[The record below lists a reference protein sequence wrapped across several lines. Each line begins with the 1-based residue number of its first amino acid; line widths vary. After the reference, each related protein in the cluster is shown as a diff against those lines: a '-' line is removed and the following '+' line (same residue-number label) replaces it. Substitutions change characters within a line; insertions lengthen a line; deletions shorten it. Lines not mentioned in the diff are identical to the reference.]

1 MHQLKPVPFYM
12 LAGSLGTGKTT
23 LLLRLLEHWKGQ
35 GRNVGVV
42 MNESGQVSIDGPRAG
57 TLASQ
62 VVNLAGG
69 CVCCDTKDDL
79 AWGIGQLIT
88 DYRSDLIVLECSG
101 MANPTE
107 VIDAVTDA
115 FVSRMVTL
123 RQTIA
128 LLQPA
133 ADPEQAYSHPVIAHS
148 LRCADDIVLNKRD
161 LFLSTLWETSCKV
174 LVARNPYAR
183 LWEAS
188 HARLDI
194 DALLTPREQSRSIL
208 PSPNVTFDAHPPTAT
223 LSQPLSESR
232 AKTRA
237 AYHPLV
243 VTVRLPG
250 LMNRRKFAD
259 WMKGLPAGL
268 ERAKGFLRFVDDSSL
283 QEFQYAPPGVNQV
296 EPLHLLDEPPHA
308 IVLIGRAYNQENCR
322 TALLACV
329 ETDIRTHQRSE

>member
-1 MHQLKPVPFYM
+1 MHQIAPVPFYM
-12 LAGSLGTGKTT
+12 LAGPLGTGKTT
-23 LLLRLLEHWKGQ
+23 LLLRLLEHWKKQ

-57 TLASQ
+57 AIASQ

-88 DYRSDLIVLECSG
+88 DFRSDLIVLECSG
-101 MANPTE
+101 MANPVE

-115 FVSRMVTL
+115 FVSRLVTL

-133 ADPEQAYSHPVIAHS
+133 ADPEQAYSNPVIAHS
-148 LRCADDIVLNKRD
+148 LRCADDIILNKRD
-161 LFLSTLWETSCKV
+161 LFLSTMWEASAKAI
-174 LVARNPYAR
+174 VARNPYAR

-194 DALLTPREQSRSIL
+194 DKLLTSRERARSSRP
-208 PSPNVTFDAHPPTAT
+208 PSNVAFDARPPTGT
-223 LSQPLSESR
+223 ER
-232 AKTRA
+232 ARA

-250 LMNRRKFAD
+250 PVNRPKFLE
-259 WMKGLPAGL
+259 WMDRLPTGL
-268 ERAKGFLRFVDDSSL
+268 ERAKGFFRFEDDPSL

-308 IVLIGRAYNQENCR
+308 VVLIGRDYDQEACR

-329 ETDIRTHQRSE
+329 I

>member
-1 MHQLKPVPFYM
+1 MHQISPVPFYM
-12 LAGSLGTGKTT
+12 LAGPLGTGKTT
-23 LLLRLLEHWKGQ
+23 LLLRLLEYWKRQ
-35 GRNVGVV
+35 GRTVGVV

-57 TLASQ
+57 AVAGQ

-88 DYRSDLIVLECSG
+88 DFRSDLIVLECSG
-101 MANPTE
+101 MANPVE

-133 ADPEQAYSHPVIAHS
+133 ADPEQVYSDPVIAHS
-148 LRCADDIVLNKRD
+148 LRCADDIILNKRD
-161 LFLSTLWETSCKV
+161 LFLSTMWEASAKAI
-174 LVARNPYAR
+174 VARNPYAR

-188 HARLDI
+188 HARLDL
-194 DALLTPREQSRSIL
+194 DELLRPRERSQSNQ
-208 PSPNVTFDAHPPTAT
+208 PSPNVTFDAHPPSTH
-223 LSQPLSESR
+223 S
-232 AKTRA
+232 KTRA

-243 VTVRLPG
+243 MTVRVAGPV
-250 LMNRRKFAD
+250 NRRKFLD
-259 WMKGLPAGL
+259 WIDRLPIGL
-268 ERAKGFLRFVDDSSL
+268 ERAKGFFRFDGDPSL

-296 EPLHLLDEPPHA
+296 TPLHLLDEPPHA
-308 IVLIGRAYNQENCR
+308 VVLIGRDYDQEACR
-322 TALLACV
+322 TALQACV
-329 ETDIRTHQRSE
+329 ERDVQTHQRCE

>member
-1 MHQLKPVPFYM
+1 MHQIAPVPFYM
-12 LAGSLGTGKTT
+12 LAGPLGTGKTT
-23 LLLRLLEHWKGQ
+23 LLLRLLEHWKRQ
-35 GRNVGVV
+35 GRTVGVV

-57 TLASQ
+57 AIASQ

-88 DYRSDLIVLECSG
+88 DFRSDLIVLECSG

-133 ADPEQAYSHPVIAHS
+133 ADPEQAYRDPVIAHS
-148 LRCADDIVLNKRD
+148 LRCADDIILNKRD
-161 LFLSTLWETSCKV
+161 LFLSTMWDASAKAIM
-174 LVARNPYAR
+174 ARNPYAR

-188 HARLDI
+188 HARLDL
-194 DALLTPREQSRSIL
+194 DELLRPRERS
-208 PSPNVTFDAHPPTAT
+208 PSSQPLPNVTFDAHSPSIHSKP
-223 LSQPLSESR
+223 
-232 AKTRA
+232 RA

-243 VTVRLPG
+243 MTVRLPSSV
-250 LMNRRKFAD
+250 NRSKFLD
-259 WMKGLPAGL
+259 WMARLPIGL
-268 ERAKGFLRFVDDSSL
+268 ERAKGFLRFMDDPSL

-296 EPLHLLDEPPHA
+296 TPLHLLDEPPHA
-308 IVLIGRAYNQENCR
+308 VVLIGRDYDQKACR

-329 ETDIRTHQRSE
+329 ESPAPDRQGD